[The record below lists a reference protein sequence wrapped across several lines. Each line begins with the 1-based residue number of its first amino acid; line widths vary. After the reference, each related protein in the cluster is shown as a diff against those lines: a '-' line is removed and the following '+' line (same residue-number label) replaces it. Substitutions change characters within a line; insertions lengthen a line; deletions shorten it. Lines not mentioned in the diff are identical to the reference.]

1 MRMAPRASVTETII
15 GKNSGV
21 SPTASATANRKLSSN
36 GRWNNV
42 FTSRTNRTS
51 RYGQPDD
58 QNAELVDALLQRRG
72 RRRLTE
78 LAADLAELRPS
89 PVAQSISL
97 AEPLT
102 TEVPI
107 KAALVAC
114 ATLTSTIPSG
124 HGALFN
130 RIGLAGQQTLVDE
143 EIPGLNDPAVGR
155 HQVSGGKHDDVAG
168 NELIGANGD
177 LPSIAQGL
185 LFQRHRDLEL
195 IGGLFGPVLL
205 HAVEQNTEQHHGR
218 NDHQAGN
225 IAGKRGD
232 YGRSE
237 QNQHQRIAEPA
248 QNLRSSEKRRWLSS
262 LLAP

>member
-1 MRMAPRASVTETII
+1 MALI
-15 GKNSGV
+15 
-21 SPTASATANRKLSSN
+21 SPSCVL
-36 GRWNNV
+36 
-42 FTSRTNRTS
+42 
-51 RYGQPDD
+51 
-58 QNAELVDALLQRRG
+58 
-72 RRRLTE
+72 
-78 LAADLAELRPS
+78 S
-89 PVAQSISL
+89 PVAQSRSL

-107 KAALVAC
+107 KAALASLRDVDVGD
-114 ATLTSTIPSG
+114 TVG

-130 RIGLAGQQTLVDE
+130 RIGLAGQQTFVDE

-155 HQVSGGKHDDVAG
+155 HQVSGGEHDNVAG

-177 LPSIAQGL
+177 LPAIAQSL

-218 NDHQAGN
+218 NDYQAGN

-232 YGRSE
+232 CGRGE
-237 QNQHQRIAEPA
+237 QYQHQRIAEPA
-248 QNLRSSEKRRWLSS
+248 QNL
-262 LLAP
+262 AQQ